1 MSAIINHEHILW
13 SACDKRNIISSTGE
27 NRYLSCTEA
36 FLFSMVNPHGYEPTK
51 IPLTRQGQGNSISCR
66 ADLGPT
72 FGYEFRGQHALSI
85 SDHANISYSE
95 SNDSYNVYNFPP
107 NAILSSREIF
117 VLLWQI
123 TKCFHSIEVQNKWIG
138 GGGGVLSKMGMLCP
152 NAWKRINK
160 REEIS

>member
-1 MSAIINHEHILW
+1 MDFVCLMSAIINHEHILW

-72 FGYEFRGQHALSI
+72 FGGEFCGQHALSI

-107 NAILSSREIF
+107 ERETFFTGNVRF
-117 VLLWQI
+117 VV
-123 TKCFHSIEVQNKWIG
+123 TDYEVFSLN
-138 GGGGVLSKMGMLCP
+138 
-152 NAWKRINK
+152 
-160 REEIS
+160 